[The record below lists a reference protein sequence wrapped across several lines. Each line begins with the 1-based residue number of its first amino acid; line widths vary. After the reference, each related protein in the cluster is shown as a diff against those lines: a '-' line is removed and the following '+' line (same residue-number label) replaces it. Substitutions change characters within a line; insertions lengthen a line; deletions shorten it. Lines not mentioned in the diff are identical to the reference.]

1 MYIYIRV
8 KKKYISKNLCD
19 HTRIYF
25 LCSISIGIAFCYKVT
40 KGQVMLTYQKHLFVK
55 QKKITIITLPYEA
68 SPRGIPCLKQ
78 SCCSRYVRVASLTIN
93 LSIHFR

>member
-1 MYIYIRV
+1 MRSY
-8 KKKYISKNLCD
+8 KNL
-19 HTRIYF
+19 YF
-25 LCSISIGIAFCYKVT
+25 TIFYVASLSESHFVKVT
-40 KGQVMLTYQKHLFVK
+40 KGQVMLTYQEHLFVK